1 VTASRKKPAN
11 RPLFWGQVP
20 ACRVVTNAVG
30 KPVARCKHQ
39 TATLGSNPMLSDNQS
54 FSTLAIMEN
63 TPKMGRFR
71 TQTTTRERH
80 GKAERGRFI
89 RLFSRP

>member
-1 VTASRKKPAN
+1 
-11 RPLFWGQVP
+11 
-20 ACRVVTNAVG
+20 VTNAVG

-89 RLFSRP
+89 RLSPGHDGRMVVRDAHFALQP